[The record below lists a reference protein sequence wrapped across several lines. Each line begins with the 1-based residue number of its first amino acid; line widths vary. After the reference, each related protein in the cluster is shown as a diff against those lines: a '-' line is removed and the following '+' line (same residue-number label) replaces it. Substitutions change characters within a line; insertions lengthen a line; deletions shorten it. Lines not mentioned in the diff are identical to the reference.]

1 MTTIILASNNAGK
14 LQELQTLC
22 QAHKMDVTFV
32 AQGALGI
39 QDASED
45 GQSFIE
51 NAIIK
56 ARHASAHGDLP
67 ALADDS
73 GLCVPILNH
82 APGIYSARY
91 AGEHGND
98 TANNNKLLQALLPFR
113 DEPISAYFVCVLA
126 FVRHKDDPLP
136 LIAVGRWQGEIHHT
150 PKARADLAMTLFFG
164 CHSLTKL
171 SPSLTKQPKTRCRT
185 ARVPC
190 SSSCHCYSPRFVN
203 EGDKPAS
210 LVGFGVWRFGIFCC
224 VFFDLALY

>member
-39 QDASED
+39 QDAIED

-73 GLCVPILNH
+73 IV
-82 APGIYSARY
+82 
-91 AGEHGND
+91 
-98 TANNNKLLQALLPFR
+98 
-113 DEPISAYFVCVLA
+113 
-126 FVRHKDDPLP
+126 
-136 LIAVGRWQGEIHHT
+136 
-150 PKARADLAMTLFFG
+150 RADTQSCAWDLF
-164 CHSLTKL
+164 SAL
-171 SPSLTKQPKTRCRT
+171 CRR
-185 ARVPC
+185 A
-190 SSSCHCYSPRFVN
+190 
-203 EGDKPAS
+203 
-210 LVGFGVWRFGIFCC
+210 WQ
-224 VFFDLALY
+224 

>member
-150 PKARADLAMTLFFG
+150 PQGTGGFGYDPIFWLPQLNKTVAELDKATKNALSHRARAMQQLMPLLQ
-164 CHSLTKL
+164 S
-171 SPSLTKQPKTRCRT
+171 
-185 ARVPC
+185 
-190 SSSCHCYSPRFVN
+190 
-203 EGDKPAS
+203 
-210 LVGFGVWRFGIFCC
+210 
-224 VFFDLALY
+224 ALCE

>member
-22 QAHKMDVTFV
+22 QAYKMDVTFV

-39 QDASED
+39 QDAIED

-67 ALADDS
+67 AIADDS

-113 DEPISAYFVCVLA
+113 DESISAYFVCVLA

-150 PKARADLAMTLFFG
+150 PQGADGFGYDPIFWLPQLNKTVAELDKAAKNALSHRARAMQQLMPLLQ
-164 CHSLTKL
+164 S
-171 SPSLTKQPKTRCRT
+171 
-185 ARVPC
+185 
-190 SSSCHCYSPRFVN
+190 
-203 EGDKPAS
+203 
-210 LVGFGVWRFGIFCC
+210 
-224 VFFDLALY
+224 ALCE